1 MKYACS
7 LHLTV
12 LRLRFAHAFTCIAYV
27 HIVCVPL
34 FAGLLWL
41 HVVITCPPPPH
52 VHSEMHTSV
61 NYSLPDKRHR
71 VVSND
76 IRTFNSA
83 QNSSDESVSLIEN

>member
-12 LRLRFAHAFTCIAYV
+12 LKLRFAHAFACIEYV

-41 HVVITCPPPPH
+41 YVVITCPPPPH
-52 VHSEMHTSV
+52 VPPEMHTSV
-61 NYSLPDKRHR
+61 NSTDPDKRHR
-71 VVSND
+71 VVGND

-83 QNSSDESVSLIEN
+83 QKSSDESVSLIEN